1 MPEGYGELIG
11 GSQREDKYDVLM
23 RRMKEFGIKEKDM
36 KNYQF
41 YIDLRKFGSVPHSG
55 FGLGVERLIMWI
67 TGIDHIR
74 DTIAFPRVMNRI
86 NP

>member
-1 MPEGYGELIG
+1 
-11 GSQREDKYDVLM
+11 
-23 RRMKEFGIKEKDM
+23 MKS
-36 KNYQF
+36 YQF
-41 YIDLRKFGSVPHSG
+41 YVDLRKFGSVPHSG